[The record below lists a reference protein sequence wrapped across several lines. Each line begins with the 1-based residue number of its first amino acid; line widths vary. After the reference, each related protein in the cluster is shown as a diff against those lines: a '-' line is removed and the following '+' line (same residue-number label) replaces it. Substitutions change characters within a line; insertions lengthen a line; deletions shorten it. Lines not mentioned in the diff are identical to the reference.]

1 MKNNLNIQETVYQFC
16 KLYNPQ
22 LQKDKIRILL
32 ESSPFYPSV
41 LSVYRALLSCKID
54 CNVVKTDIHGLLS
67 LHQTMLLH
75 IKEKENDKLVLVKS
89 LKDEQAVYYDSFK
102 QQYHVI
108 NTQVLLSS
116 WDGVIIYSCATEQKR
131 DRYHWLYF
139 IFLFLF
145 ILLIFREITGFFISL
160 NIIGL
165 IVSFLLI
172 NQEFNLIENSI
183 LNRYCK
189 IGKIFNCD
197 KVIHSKI
204 AHLKSLSLAELGSI
218 YFISNLFWIITA
230 TLISIPQ
237 EYILGYLKIINLLCI
252 PFILFLTFYQMY
264 LKKWCLLCLSVC
276 FVICIE
282 SLLSFCLEINLFI
295 SYPLIKIHLLAC
307 TISCFGIFFLTKY
320 IKLSKSEKTQQ
331 IEALR
336 IKRNPNVFHAVM
348 RKQPQLKEE
357 NKDYLLVGNQ
367 ESSIIITTWISPYCP
382 HCANIVTDIL
392 SLYDKTNGNIQ
403 WRIYWAGK
411 ADKHSYYNKV
421 QLHLIAIYK
430 EDKQKFMLAIKKWYK
445 YHKTSLF
452 ATQSNN
458 RLPIGS
464 IDILEKQIQ
473 YSQDMQIKTYPS
485 VFLNNCLLPKEYSL
499 KDLSFMLHDKEI
511 WEHQQK

>member
-218 YFISNLFWIITA
+218 YFISNLFWIITD
-230 TLISIPQ
+230 
-237 EYILGYLKIINLLCI
+237 
-252 PFILFLTFYQMY
+252 
-264 LKKWCLLCLSVC
+264 
-276 FVICIE
+276 
-282 SLLSFCLEINLFI
+282 
-295 SYPLIKIHLLAC
+295 
-307 TISCFGIFFLTKY
+307 TISLNTF
-320 IKLSKSEKTQQ
+320 
-331 IEALR
+331 
-336 IKRNPNVFHAVM
+336 
-348 RKQPQLKEE
+348 
-357 NKDYLLVGNQ
+357 
-367 ESSIIITTWISPYCP
+367 
-382 HCANIVTDIL
+382 
-392 SLYDKTNGNIQ
+392 DK
-403 WRIYWAGK
+403 K
-411 ADKHSYYNKV
+411 
-421 QLHLIAIYK
+421 
-430 EDKQKFMLAIKKWYK
+430 
-445 YHKTSLF
+445 
-452 ATQSNN
+452 
-458 RLPIGS
+458 
-464 IDILEKQIQ
+464 
-473 YSQDMQIKTYPS
+473 
-485 VFLNNCLLPKEYSL
+485 
-499 KDLSFMLHDKEI
+499 
-511 WEHQQK
+511 